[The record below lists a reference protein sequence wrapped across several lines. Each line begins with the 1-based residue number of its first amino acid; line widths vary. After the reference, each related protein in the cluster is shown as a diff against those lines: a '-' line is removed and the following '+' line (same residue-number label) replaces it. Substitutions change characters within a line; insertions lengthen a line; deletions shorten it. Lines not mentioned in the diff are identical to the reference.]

1 LQPALRDG
9 KEYIVN
15 KCTGN
20 KLRAALPG
28 ILLVLLVAGCI
39 VTPGVYLKWSQVDTA
54 AMMKS
59 SAGTQKLNTVR
70 FETYGPD
77 AEQLFGYFLYKD
89 GIEVVTGEGI
99 PQKRLGKLAIGEV
112 MEDYARSVRAR
123 QFTSGSN
130 LIIREI
136 FRGDQVVGYTANDTN
151 MDVSIWDIT
160 TNKDAKVIL
169 RLVYK
174 DLRKNDG
181 GERSR
186 NMNPAGN

>member
-1 LQPALRDG
+1 M
-9 KEYIVN
+9 N
-15 KCTGN
+15 KCTGK

-28 ILLVLLVAGCI
+28 ILIVLLAAGCI
-39 VTPGVYLKWSQVDTA
+39 MTPGVFLKWSQVDTA

-89 GIEVVTGEGI
+89 GIEVITGEGI

-112 MEDYARSVRAR
+112 MEDYARAARAR

-130 LIIREI
+130 LIVREI
-136 FRGDQVVGYTANDTN
+136 TRGDQVVGYTANDMN

-160 TNKDAKVIL
+160 TDKDAKVVL
-169 RLVYK
+169 RLVYR
-174 DLRKNDG
+174 DLRKKDG

-186 NMNPAGN
+186 DMNPAGN

>member
-1 LQPALRDG
+1 MKKP
-9 KEYIVN
+9 
-15 KCTGN
+15 CGN

-28 ILLVLLVAGCI
+28 TLLVLLAAGCI
-39 VTPGVYLKWSQVDTA
+39 MTPGVYLKWSQVDTA

-59 SAGTQKLNTVR
+59 SAGAQKLNTVR

-89 GIEVVTGEGI
+89 GIEVITGGGI
-99 PQKRLGKLAIGEV
+99 PQKRLGKLTIGEA
-112 MEDYARSVRAR
+112 MEDYARAAKAR
-123 QFTSGSN
+123 QYTSGSS
-130 LIIREI
+130 LLVREI

-160 TNKDAKVIL
+160 TDKDAKVVL
-169 RLVYK
+169 RLVYR

-181 GERSR
+181 GDRSR

>member
-1 LQPALRDG
+1 MKKP
-9 KEYIVN
+9 Y
-15 KCTGN
+15 GN
-20 KLRAALPG
+20 KLLAALPG
-28 ILLVLLVAGCI
+28 TLLVLLVAGCI
-39 VTPGVYLKWSQVDTA
+39 MTPGVYLKWSQVDTA

-59 SAGTQKLNTVR
+59 SAGAQKLNTVR

-89 GIEVVTGEGI
+89 GIEVITGEGI
-99 PQKRLGKLAIGEV
+99 PQKWLGKLTIGEA
-112 MEDYARSVRAR
+112 MEDYARAAKAR
-123 QFTSGSN
+123 HFTSGSN
-130 LIIREI
+130 LLVREI

-160 TNKDAKVIL
+160 TDKDAKVVL
-169 RLVYK
+169 RLVYR

-181 GERSR
+181 GDRSR

>member
-1 LQPALRDG
+1 MKKFHG
-9 KEYIVN
+9 Y
-15 KCTGN
+15 

-28 ILLVLLVAGCI
+28 ILLVLLAAGCI
-39 VTPGVYLKWSQVDTA
+39 MTPGVYLKWSQVDTA

-89 GIEVVTGEGI
+89 GIEVITGEGI
-99 PQKRLGKLAIGEV
+99 PQKRLGKLSIGEV
-112 MEDYARSVRAR
+112 MEDHARAVRAR
-123 QFTSGSN
+123 QFTSGSS
-130 LIIREI
+130 LIVREI

-151 MDVSIWDIT
+151 MDVGIWDIT
-160 TNKDAKVIL
+160 KDKDAKVVL
-169 RLVYK
+169 RLVYR

-181 GERSR
+181 GDRSR

>member
-1 LQPALRDG
+1 M
-9 KEYIVN
+9 N
-15 KCTGN
+15 KSFGN
-20 KLRAALPG
+20 RLCSAIPG
-28 ILLVLLVAGCI
+28 ILLVLLVAGC
-39 VTPGVYLKWSQVDTA
+39 VATPGVYLKWNQVDTA

-59 SAGTQKLNTVR
+59 SAGAQKLNTVR

-89 GIEVVTGEGI
+89 GIEVITGEGI
-99 PQKRLGKLAIGEV
+99 PQKRLGRLTIAEV
-112 MEDYARSVRAR
+112 REDYAMAVRAR

-130 LIIREI
+130 LIVREI
-136 FRGDQVVGYTANDTN
+136 FRGDQVVGYTANDMN

-160 TNKDAKVIL
+160 TDKDAKVVL

-174 DLRKNDG
+174 DLRKKDG

-186 NMNPAGN
+186 DMNPAGN